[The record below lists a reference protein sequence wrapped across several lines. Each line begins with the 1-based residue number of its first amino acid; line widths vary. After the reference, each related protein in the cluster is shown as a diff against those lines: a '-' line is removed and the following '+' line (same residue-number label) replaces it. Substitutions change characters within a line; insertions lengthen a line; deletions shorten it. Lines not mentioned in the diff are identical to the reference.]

1 MTAQRIYLKANTAEL
16 VFVPDDLAELFK
28 DPSWI
33 ALLMADAIIEPLG
46 IINF

>member
-1 MTAQRIYLKANTAEL
+1 MTAQRVYLKAKTDEL
-16 VFVPDDLAELFK
+16 VLVPNDLAELFK

-33 ALLMADAIIEPLG
+33 ALLMAEAIIEPLG

>member
-16 VFVPDDLAELFK
+16 VFVPNDLVLFE
-28 DPSWI
+28 DPDYI
-33 ALLMADAIIEPLG
+33 ALLMAEAIIEPLG